1 MTRRYWIVATIIF
14 GAIAVAA
21 GILGLIV
28 YDRTLKE
35 LDKSSQESLSLLSDG
50 LHTGIDRYEPIPVL
64 IGDSD
69 PIRTLVENPADQS
82 GVDAANRLLEARV
95 GNVGAAYIY
104 VLDPDGR
111 TIAASNWAK
120 SDSFVGQDYSK
131 RPYYLDA
138 KSTCRGAYYG
148 IGVTTGQPG
157 YFLASCIRAGERLVG
172 VAVVKIDLRP
182 FETSWQKAGEQVIVL
197 DQDGIA
203 FLASDP
209 AWRYRP
215 LHPLDPKRLQAIRDG
230 DEKRYAKEPLDPP
243 LIGQGPKAIHPD
255 LLFTRPVAGTGW
267 SIVLFASVASA
278 WRQSVYA
285 FVLTMLGGLV
295 IELVGMVIVMRGA
308 RLRAE
313 RSAKRKLEAR
323 VDERTKELRL
333 ARDELEAEITQRSNV
348 DGELHRARWQLAQ
361 ANRLAAIGQAFAG
374 LAHEINQPLTALK
387 TTLASSRI
395 LAARGQTQE
404 LGATIDDMALTVDRM
419 TQLASDLK
427 NQARPRERRKEP
439 VSLAREAARAVGLL
453 RFRAVD
459 SGTTLTME
467 ERDSCMI
474 IGDPVRLQQIAM
486 NLVLN
491 ALEAVAASERRIVRV
506 TVASVGAM
514 AELRVAD
521 SGPGVSPEEHR
532 HLFEAFFTTKA
543 EGDGLGLGLAISMR
557 TVQEHGGSLACVP
570 NEGGGAVFV
579 ARIPLAEQEA
589 A

>member
-1 MTRRYWIVATIIF
+1 MTRRYWIVAATIF
-14 GAIAVAA
+14 GVIVVAA
-21 GILGLIV
+21 GVLGLIM
-28 YDRTLKE
+28 YDRALGD

-50 LHTGIDRYEPIPVL
+50 LHTSIDRYEPIPVL

-69 PIRTLVENPADQS
+69 PIRKLVDNPKDHS
-82 GVDAANRLLEARV
+82 SVDAANRFLEAKV
-95 GNVGAAYIY
+95 GTVGAAYIY

-111 TIAASNWAK
+111 TIAASNWAAP
-120 SDSFVGQDYSK
+120 DSFVGNDYSI
-131 RPYYLDA
+131 RPYYRDA
-138 KSTCRGAYYG
+138 KATCRGAYYG
-148 IGVTTGQPG
+148 IGVTTRQPG
-157 YFLASCIRAGERLVG
+157 YFLASCIRTGDRLVG
-172 VAVVKIDLRP
+172 IAVVKIDLRP

-197 DQDGIA
+197 DEDGIA

-215 LHPLDPKRLQAIRDG
+215 LHPLDPKRLQEIIK
-230 DEKRYAKEPLDPP
+230 EQRYAKEPLDPP
-243 LIGQGPKAIHPD
+243 LIDQSPKAIHPD
-255 LLFTRPVAGTGW
+255 LLFTRPVVGTGW

-278 WRQSVYA
+278 WRQAVYA
-285 FVLTMLGGLV
+285 FVLAMLGGLV

-313 RSAKRKLEAR
+313 RSAKRGLEAR
-323 VDERTKELRL
+323 VDERTRELRL
-333 ARDELEAEITQRSNV
+333 ARDELEAEITQRSRV

-404 LGATIDDMALTVDRM
+404 LGVTIDDMALTVDRM

-427 NQARPRERRKEP
+427 NQARPRERRKER

-474 IGDPVRLQQIAM
+474 LGDPVRLQQIAM

-506 TVASVGAM
+506 TVASVGTM

-521 SGPGVSPEEHR
+521 SGPGVSPEQHK

-557 TVQEHGGSLACVP
+557 TVQEHGGSLTCAA

-579 ARIPLAEQEA
+579 AHIPLAEQEA
-589 A
+589 AQ